1 MFCSA
6 LEKICAALSVL
17 IAAGCAA
24 PVRKINVTPLHAD
37 DSSDDLDSYERL
49 TDKERGAF
57 TPVAFDEALKLFDES
72 GTGMVVYSADWCPY
86 CQRALPVLADAA
98 LEAGAQYAAFFDH
111 QCDGETDAVTARLND
126 MIAEYELA
134 HGDECDPVFEFLFAS
149 DADGILDCA
158 GCDALKKLIS
168 ADPQKHS
175 ELESLRIG
183 YEGWAHPA
191 TGADFMRLLD
201 ESAEAQTALTWY

>member
-1 MFCSA
+1 MGVTFASPMRSIDITYSGMARLRCCIVHMISAEFC
-6 LEKICAALSVL
+6 
-17 IAAGCAA
+17 
-24 PVRKINVTPLHAD
+24 
-37 DSSDDLDSYERL
+37 
-49 TDKERGAF
+49 
-57 TPVAFDEALKLFDES
+57 
-72 GTGMVVYSADWCPY
+72 
-86 CQRALPVLADAA
+86 
-98 LEAGAQYAAFFDH
+98 AQYAAFFDH